1 MRPCTPQDADP
12 LTRLGHWYR
21 TPAGRYVAHAE
32 AVCLERLLA
41 DCFGHYVVQFGAQAQ
56 FADAVATCRF
66 RQRVVLGEG
75 VDSGVADGAGIRAL
89 PFELPLDSASVDAVL
104 LPHSLDFCAEA
115 PLLLREVERV
125 LIPEGRVILFCFN
138 PLSSWGL
145 MRAWPRRRQRR
156 HVPWC
161 GAQLT
166 PFRVGDWLRLLGF
179 TQETREMLVFR
190 PPLRRSLVQQL
201 DWLESTGRRWWP
213 LLGGV
218 FAVRAVKRVPART
231 SLRPAWRAP
240 SPLLPGSRAEPTVR
254 RERDG

>member
-1 MRPCTPQDADP
+1 
-12 LTRLGHWYR
+12 
-21 TPAGRYVAHAE
+21 VAHAE

>member
-1 MRPCTPQDADP
+1 MRPCTPDDTDP
-12 LTRLGHWYR
+12 LSKLGHWYR
-21 TPAGRYVAHAE
+21 TPVGRYVAHAE

-41 DCFGHYVVQFGAQAQ
+41 DCFGHYLVQVGAQSQ
-56 FADAVATCRF
+56 FADAVATCRI

-75 VDSGVADGAGIRAL
+75 IAGPVPGASGVRAL

-115 PLLLREVERV
+115 PRLLREVERV
-125 LIPEGRVILFCFN
+125 LIPEGRLILFCFN

-145 MRAWPRRRQRR
+145 TRWWPRRRHRS

-179 TQETREMLVFR
+179 TQETRDMLVFR
-190 PPLRRSLVQQL
+190 PPLRRALSQGL
-201 DWLESTGRRWWP
+201 DWLEPTGLRWWP
-213 LLGGV
+213 VLGGV
-218 FAVRAVKRVPART
+218 FAVRAVKRVPAT
-231 SLRPAWRAP
+231 TALRPVWRTPP
-240 SPLLPGSRAEPTVR
+240 SLLPGRSAEPTVR
-254 RERDG
+254 RERGE